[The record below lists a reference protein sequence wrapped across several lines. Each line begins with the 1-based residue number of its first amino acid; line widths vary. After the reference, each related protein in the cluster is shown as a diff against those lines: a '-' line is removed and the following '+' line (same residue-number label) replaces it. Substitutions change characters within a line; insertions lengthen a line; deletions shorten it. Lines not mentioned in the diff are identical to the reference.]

1 MAGQMAERSAVVRA
15 TPQAC
20 FDAITDYESFPDWQ
34 SAVRSVEVRTR
45 DDLGR
50 GVDVEFVIDVRVRRV
65 RYVLRYAYDEPQ
77 RISWDYVEGDLRSIA
92 GDYRFEDLGDGTT
105 RATYRVE
112 LDPGRFVPGPV
123 KKLLTDLT
131 MQRSVDELKER
142 AEAS

>member
-1 MAGQMAERSAVVRA
+1 MAGEMAERSAVVRA

-34 SAVRSVEVRTR
+34 TAVRSVEVRSR
-45 DDLGR
+45 DALGR

-65 RYVLRYAYDEPQ
+65 RYVLRYAYEEPA
-77 RISWDYVEGDLRSIA
+77 RISWEYVEGDLRSIA

-123 KKLLTDLT
+123 KKLLVDLA
-131 MQRSVDELKER
+131 MQRSVDELKQR
-142 AEAS
+142 AEA